1 MKIGIVGDIHFS
13 EYSSILR
20 SRGEKYSTRLEN
32 CIDSISWV
40 EEILNDKVEEIV
52 YLGDF
57 FDKSSLNAEE
67 LTAVSSIKWNNI
79 HHTFLVGNHE
89 MGINDLTFSSA
100 HLFKFD
106 SMNLF
111 KFTDSNGFTVADSAY
126 CLDLGDI
133 ELCYLPYILEEDR
146 NSLEEYFSKKTNKK
160 RVIFSHNDIAGIQMG
175 QFISKAGF
183 SIEEIE
189 DNCDLFFNGHL
200 HNGMPITN
208 KIINVGNLTGQNFS
222 EDGFKYSHNI
232 FILDTDTLTYDII
245 RNPYAINF
253 YKIENIEDLN
263 RVNNAVVTVK
273 AKPEEAVQLREKL
286 ENDSNIIAS
295 RLIIDY
301 SNRDNVSDVDNVT
314 LAINHLDEFSKF
326 AQRELSGQV
335 DSDLMMEELS
345 FIYG

>member
-20 SRGEKYSTRLEN
+20 SRGEKYSVRLEN
-32 CIDSISWV
+32 CIDSINWAENIFKD
-40 EEILNDKVEEIV
+40 EEVEEIV

-67 LTAVSSIKWNNI
+67 LTAVSSIEWDDK

-106 SMNLF
+106 SVNLF

-133 ELCYLPYILEEDR
+133 ELCYLPYTLEEDR
-146 NSLEEYFSKKTNKK
+146 KSLKEYFHDKTSKK
-160 RVIFSHNDIAGIQMG
+160 RVIFSHNDISGIQMG

-189 DNCDLFFNGHL
+189 DSCDLFFNGHL

-232 FILDTDTLTYDII
+232 FILDTDTLTYTVI

-253 YKIENIEDLN
+253 YKVENLLDLN
-263 RVNNAVVTVK
+263 IVTNAVVSLKVHQS
-273 AKPEEAVQLREKL
+273 ELDEARKL
-286 ENDSNIIAS
+286 LESDNIIAS
-295 RLIIDY
+295 RIIVDY
-301 SNRDNVSDVDNVT
+301 SSVNNNDKSEDVLSVD
-314 LAINHLDEFSKF
+314 HLEEFRKF
-326 AQRELSGQV
+326 IHTRLDGQV
-335 DSDLMMEELS
+335 DGDLLSEEVDC
-345 FIYG
+345 IYG

>member
-1 MKIGIVGDIHFS
+1 MKIGVIGDIHFS

-20 SRGEKYSTRLEN
+20 SRGEEYSTRLEN
-32 CIDSISWV
+32 CIDSINWAES
-40 EEILNDKVEEIV
+40 IMRDNDCSLIV

-67 LTAVSSIKWNNI
+67 LTALSDIKWEYSI
-79 HHTFLVGNHE
+79 PHRILVGNHE
-89 MGINDLTFSSA
+89 MGINSLLYSSA
-100 HLFKFD
+100 HVFN
-106 SMNLF
+106 S
-111 KFTDSNGFTVADSAY
+111 TGFEV
-126 CLDLGDI
+126 I
-133 ELCYLPYILEEDR
+133 EYNKLEVWDDNIEICYLPYVLEENREPLESYFKPFEKDR
-146 NSLEEYFSKKTNKK
+146 KIRYM
-160 RVIFSHNDIAGIQMG
+160 FSHNDIAGIQMG

-189 DNCDLFFNGHL
+189 DNCDLFVNGHL

-208 KIINVGNLTGQNFS
+208 KILNLGNLTGQNFS
-222 EDGFKYSHNI
+222 EDGFKYSHNVMVI
-232 FILDTDTLTYDII
+232 DTDKEDYRII
-245 RNPYAINF
+245 NNPFAINF
-253 YKIENIEDLN
+253 YKIENKDDLN

-286 ENDSNIIAS
+286 ESDLNIIAS

-335 DSDLMMEELS
+335 DHDLMMEELS